1 MCWLCYMILQLLM
14 NVPKHSFKNSPV
26 TETKQHLVFT
36 PTFLI
41 WLISVISR
49 FSSVEAV
56 LTLSSSLSSFFLFA
70 FCFPS
75 SSPSLVLTPTLNVS
89 GEALWSSMGPSWS
102 HRPYRCVYTNRQ
114 TKLQRNVHFS
124 QCCLNTHHGAH
135 RQGPTEINSAGSSS
149 RNQWWTYHQ
158 QGSVEKQS
166 QQLKKIISD
175 VVVSLFQAK
184 DARWEERLI
193 KGHLETTVPRKKSK
207 LENVFHHYHNLKRS
221 REASGQTSKE
231 PRPAVLC

>member
-1 MCWLCYMILQLLM
+1 MCWLCYMIPQLLM

-26 TETKQHLVFT
+26 TDTKQRLIFA

-41 WLISVISR
+41 LLISVICR

-56 LTLSSSLSSFFLFA
+56 LTLSSSLSSFCLFA

-75 SSPSLVLTPTLNVS
+75 SSPSLVLTSTLKVS

-102 HRPYRCVYTNRQ
+102 HRPYRCVHTNRQ
-114 TKLQRNVHFS
+114 TKLQRKVHFP
-124 QCCLNTHHGAH
+124 QCCLNTHYGVH
-135 RQGPTEINSAGSSS
+135 RQRLRKGPTEINSPGSSS
-149 RNQWWTYHQ
+149 WNQWWTYHQ
-158 QGSVEKQS
+158 QGSVEEQS

-184 DARWEERLI
+184 DAR
-193 KGHLETTVPRKKSK
+193 
-207 LENVFHHYHNLKRS
+207 
-221 REASGQTSKE
+221 
-231 PRPAVLC
+231 